1 MIKKCIWYLE
11 ERPQCYHQLTQW
23 PLDNDSH
30 SHNLLGPGA
39 GDTKKEVDALPSQA
53 ERPDQ
58 QASSSYKDLLPH
70 VADGLD

>member
-11 ERPQCYHQLTQW
+11 ERPQCYHRLTQW

-58 QASSSYKDLLPH
+58 PGITELQRSASSSGRR
-70 VADGLD
+70 A